1 MKEEMRKN
9 LIQTFTELVSID
21 STSLKEREMAQYLK
35 RRFAEIGIELE
46 EDEGGYAC
54 GSNTGNLYAYIP
66 GELPGEP
73 ILLATHM
80 DTVEPSCGK
89 KAVLH
94 EDGRITSD
102 GTTVL
107 GADDLTGVTAVLEA
121 VRELKEK
128 KIPHRSFEVL
138 FTVAEELYC
147 VGANHM
153 DYTKIKSK
161 RAYALDMNG
170 RVGTAAYAA
179 PSLISFCAEIQGKA
193 AHAGFAPETGVHAIA
208 VAAKAICQMKMG
220 HLDRETTAN
229 VGTIEGGV
237 GINVVPENC
246 VLRGEV
252 RSMKNQKA
260 LDVVKEYKEI
270 LEKCAEEAG
279 AKVNWEQT
287 VHFKAYETALDHPVV
302 TEFKEVCEKLHIP
315 VSMTTVFGGSDNN
328 VFADYGIK
336 GLVVANAM
344 EKMHSCEE
352 YTEVSEMER
361 ITEIV
366 EGLLAMRF

>member
-1 MKEEMRKN
+1 MKEN

-21 STSLKEREMAQYLK
+21 SPSLKERGVAQYLK
-35 RRFAEIGIELE
+35 KRFSEIGIELQ
-46 EDEGGYAC
+46 EDKGGYDC

-94 EDGRITSD
+94 EDGKITSD

-107 GADDLTGVTAVLEA
+107 GADDLSGVTAVLEA
-121 VRELKEK
+121 VWELTEK

-147 VGANHM
+147 VGANHV
-153 DYTKIKSK
+153 DYGKIKSK

-170 RVGTAAYAA
+170 RVGSAAYAA
-179 PSLISFCAEIQGKA
+179 PSLISFRAEVQGKA
-193 AHAGFAPETGVHAIA
+193 AHAGFAPETGVHAIK
-208 VAAKAICQMKMG
+208 VAAEAICQMKMG
-220 HLDRETTAN
+220 HLDEETTAN
-229 VGTIEGGV
+229 VGMIEGGV
-237 GINVVPENC
+237 GINVVPDC
-246 VLRGEV
+246 CILQGEV

-270 LEKCAEEAG
+270 LEQCAKKAG
-279 AKVNWEQT
+279 AELKWEQI
-287 VHFKAYETALDHPVV
+287 VHFGAYETALDHPVV
-302 TEFKEVCEKLHIP
+302 QEFQKVCEKLQIP

-336 GLVVANAM
+336 GLVLANAM

-366 EGLLAMRF
+366 KGLLTMNF